1 MANRHS
7 ADTLVSPFRTCTI
20 TGEISSDTGAGLT
33 PATVNKQKSL
43 SPASFVETILQEPP
57 LKSVCLPLL
66 VTEYLGSSSRFRC
79 AATKPLKASVD
90 SRASTLNDPIAVPVT
105 ILLAGGH
112 SDPRSSRSIM

>member
-43 SPASFVETILQEPP
+43 SPASFV
-57 LKSVCLPLL
+57 
-66 VTEYLGSSSRFRC
+66 
-79 AATKPLKASVD
+79 
-90 SRASTLNDPIAVPVT
+90 
-105 ILLAGGH
+105 
-112 SDPRSSRSIM
+112 